1 MSKSTNVHWHSN
13 AVSCSDRAALNGHS
27 ACCVWLTGLS
37 GSGKSTVSVALERE
51 LVLRRGVHA
60 RVLDGDNVRHGL
72 CSDLGF
78 GPNDRRENIRRVG
91 EVAGLFVDAGVVVI
105 AAFISPCRADRDR
118 IRSIIAGGQREDDTG
133 DDEQPHDG
141 AGGTFIEVHVDCP
154 LEECERRDVKG
165 LYKKARAGEI
175 PDFTGIS
182 APFEA
187 PLQAEITT
195 RTAEQT
201 PEESAAEI
209 VRYLEEKNII
219 PPMKSS

>member
-13 AVSCSDRAALNGHS
+13 AVGRSDRAALNGHS

-78 GPNDRRENIRRVG
+78 GPDDRRENIRRVG
-91 EVAGLFVDAGVVVI
+91 EVARLFVDAGVVVI

-118 IRSIIAGGQREDDTG
+118 IRSIIAGVDPCQAAAFLVALRAKPGLLVAASADGGLGDEFGPARFGSEADDW
-133 DDEQPHDG
+133 E
-141 AGGTFIEVHVDCP
+141 
-154 LEECERRDVKG
+154 L
-165 LYKKARAGEI
+165 
-175 PDFTGIS
+175 
-182 APFEA
+182 
-187 PLQAEITT
+187 
-195 RTAEQT
+195 
-201 PEESAAEI
+201 
-209 VRYLEEKNII
+209 
-219 PPMKSS
+219 